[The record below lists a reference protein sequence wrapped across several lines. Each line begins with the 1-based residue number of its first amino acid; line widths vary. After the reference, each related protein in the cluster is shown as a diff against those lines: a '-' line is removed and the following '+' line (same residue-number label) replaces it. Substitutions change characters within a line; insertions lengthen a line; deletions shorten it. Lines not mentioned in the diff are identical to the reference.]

1 MNERIFDLVVL
12 GGGSGGYVAAI
23 RAAQLGLSCAVVEE
37 EKVGGTC
44 LHRGCIPTKALLQS
58 AFYLD
63 MTALATKFGV
73 HAKSVEFAYPEA
85 AKQRDAVVGQLHRGV
100 EYLLKKNHVER
111 LNGTGRLTDA
121 HHVAVALKDGSDEV
135 VEGKHIL
142 IATGSGPKVPPG
154 IAVQAPQVVTSDE
167 LLFRESLPKSLIVL
181 GAGAVGVE
189 FASMYRSF
197 GIEVTL
203 IEMAPR
209 LVPLEDE
216 AIGKELLKAFTARGI
231 SCHVGAAM
239 DLTATKIGK
248 DGVTV
253 QVTHEGKAASITAEV
268 LLLAIGR
275 TPRSSGIGCE
285 AAGVALDRGF
295 IQVNDMQQTSVPHI
309 YAVGDVAGGFLLAHK
324 AMHQGI
330 VAAEHMAGHATFPL
344 EPRHVTRTTYCSP
357 QIASVGLSE
366 EEAKAAGYD
375 VATGTMPFTANGRAL
390 AWGNAEGFCK
400 VVADRKT
407 DSVLGVHLIGHE
419 VTELIY
425 GPGLATLVDGTPYE
439 LAHAVAP
446 HPTLTEVIGE
456 AALAVSG
463 EAIHI

>member
-1 MNERIFDLVVL
+1 MNERTFDLVVL

-23 RAAQLGLSCAVVEE
+23 RAAQLGLSCVVVEE

-63 MTALATKFGV
+63 MTLLATKYGV
-73 HAKSVEFAYPEA
+73 HAQSVHFAYPEA

-100 EYLLKKNHVER
+100 EFLLKKNHVER
-111 LNGTGRLTDA
+111 IDGTGRLADA
-121 HHVAVALKDGSDEV
+121 HHVTVSRKDGSTEV

-142 IATGSGPKVPPG
+142 IATGSVPKVPQG
-154 IAVQAPQVVTSDE
+154 IEVQPPFVVTSDE
-167 LLFRESLPKSLIVL
+167 LLFREALPKSLIVL

-189 FASMYRSF
+189 FASMYKSF
-197 GIEVTL
+197 GIDVTL

-209 LVPLEDE
+209 LVPLED
-216 AIGKELLKAFTARGI
+216 AAVGKELLRAFTARGI
-231 SCHVGAAM
+231 TCHVGAAM
-239 DLTATKIGK
+239 DLAATRVGK
-248 DGVTV
+248 DSVTV
-253 QVTHEGKAASITAEV
+253 QMTRDGKTEHITAEV

-275 TPRSSGIGCE
+275 TPRSNGIGLDD
-285 AAGVALDRGF
+285 AGVKLERGF
-295 IQVNDMQQTSVPHI
+295 VQVNAMQQTSVPHI

-330 VAAEHMAGHATFPL
+330 VAAEHIAGRTPFPL
-344 EPRHVTRTTYCSP
+344 EPMHVTRTTYCSP

-400 VVADRKT
+400 VVADTKT
-407 DSVLGVHLIGHE
+407 DTVLGVHLIGHE

-425 GPGLATLVDGTPYE
+425 GPGLATLIEATPYE
-439 LAHAVAP
+439 LSHAVAP